1 MRLIKLIIPA
11 TLIATVAVFVSHAN
25 AQTMGEYA
33 ATTASVG
40 SGASSAGT
48 DLGGSSGTWGA
59 SSLGA
64 SFEERAGAASASST
78 GQDFE
83 SRAGSMGASATESRW
98 PTSQLQNSGQSAD
111 RFSEQTERFGSEK
124 DRFPQR
130 TDLSQTSDRFPKS
143 SFNDNKM
150 GLDTN
155 FSSSSGLDT
164 HYSTSG
170 ELDSSHVSN

>member
-1 MRLIKLIIPA
+1 MRLIKLIVPAALVA
-11 TLIATVAVFVSHAN
+11 TLGLFVSQAG

-64 SFEERAGAASASST
+64 SFDERAGAASSSSS

-98 PTSQLQNSGQSAD
+98 PTSSFDNGQGAD
-111 RFSEQTERFGSEK
+111 RFSQQTDRFGSDQ

-130 TDLSQTSDRFPKS
+130 TDLSSETSDRFPAS

-155 FSSSSGLDT
+155 YSSSSGLDT
-164 HYSTSG
+164 HF
-170 ELDSSHVSN
+170 NAANN